1 MSPWAI
7 KYSRYK
13 PPDVVKDDRHA
24 FLPSHNHGRLPKARP
39 AFRPKKAA
47 FCASVSLAKMVR
59 LSSVIFFA
67 VVGLVTAAPIRVSKR
82 AFQLQDYADFQISD
96 GTAGNAQAEAN
107 AVFVDPFNGVDL
119 STVDSQTLDAVQTMR
134 EAAESAET
142 DQFNPAIAAASG
154 ADADALQ
161 NGKIKNKV
169 LKLTGE
175 VQALN
180 IQDTALMI
188 VRPQIAQAKA
198 AGKDTSD
205 LESKVS
211 EEQTKLSK
219 NIDLDKAAAG
229 QPSKGVTGGAATNN
243 AAASTKS
250 SSKSSSATASASSA
264 ASTTAKATK
273 TSATASATASAA
285 VASSGTAD
293 GSSFSFPVQDYAD
306 FQISDGTAGDAE
318 AQANAVF
325 VDPLAG
331 LDLSTLDDSV
341 AENMETMRQAAE
353 SAETDQFNPAIDAA
367 SGADADALQNGKI
380 KNKVLKLTGE
390 VQVLKIKL
398 AKAQASGDDTSDIES
413 KISEEQTKLNTNIA
427 TDQAHAGDP
436 SKGVA

>member
-1 MSPWAI
+1 MA
-7 KYSRYK
+7 
-13 PPDVVKDDRHA
+13 
-24 FLPSHNHGRLPKARP
+24 
-39 AFRPKKAA
+39 
-47 FCASVSLAKMVR
+47 
-59 LSSVIFFA
+59 
-67 VVGLVTAAPIRVSKR
+67 KR
-82 AFQLQDYADFQISD
+82 AFELQDYADFQISD
-96 GTAGNAQAEAN
+96 GTAGNAEAEAN
-107 AVFVDPFNGVDL
+107 AVFVTPFDGVDL
-119 STVDSQTLDAVQTMR
+119 ATVDSTTLKAVQTMR

-142 DQFNPAIAAASG
+142 DQFNPAIDAASG
-154 ADADALQ
+154 AEATALQ

-180 IQDTALMI
+180 IQ
-188 VRPQIAQAKA
+188 IAQAKA
-198 AGKDTSD
+198 AGKDTSS

-211 EEQTKLSK
+211 EEQTKLNT
-219 NIDLDKAAAG
+219 NIALDKKAAG
-229 QPSKGVTGGAATNN
+229 QPSQGVTGGSSTNN

-250 SSKSSSATASASSA
+250 SASSASATAKASATKASSAAASATASAS
-264 ASTTAKATK
+264 
-273 TSATASATASAA
+273 ASA
-285 VASSGTAD
+285 SGSAD
-293 GSSFSFPVQDYAD
+293 GSSISFPVQDYAD

-331 LDLSTLDDSV
+331 VDLSTLDDSV
-341 AENMETMRQAAE
+341 AENMETMREAAE
-353 SAETDQFNPAIDAA
+353 SAETDKFNPAIDAA
-367 SGADADALQNGKI
+367 SGDEADALQNGKI

-427 TDQAHAGDP
+427 TDKAHAGDP

>member
-1 MSPWAI
+1 
-7 KYSRYK
+7 
-13 PPDVVKDDRHA
+13 
-24 FLPSHNHGRLPKARP
+24 
-39 AFRPKKAA
+39 
-47 FCASVSLAKMVR
+47 MVR
-59 LSSVIFFA
+59 LSSVIFLA

-107 AVFVDPFNGVDL
+107 AVFVDPFDGVDL
-119 STVDSQTLDAVQTMR
+119 STVDAQTLDAVQTMR

-142 DQFNPAIAAASG
+142 DQFNPAIDAASG
-154 ADADALQ
+154 AEADALQ

-180 IQDTALMI
+180 IQ
-188 VRPQIAQAKA
+188 IAQAKA

-211 EEQTKLSK
+211 EEQTKLTK
-219 NIDLDKAAAG
+219 NISLDKAAAG

-243 AAASTKS
+243 AAASAKS

-264 ASTTAKATK
+264 ASTSAKATK
-273 TSATASATASAA
+273 TAAASATASAA
-285 VASSGTAD
+285 AASSGTAD

-331 LDLSTLDDSV
+331 LDLATLDDSV

-353 SAETDQFNPAIDAA
+353 SAETDEFNPAIDAA
-367 SGADADALQNGKI
+367 SGDEADALQNGKI

>member
-1 MSPWAI
+1 
-7 KYSRYK
+7 
-13 PPDVVKDDRHA
+13 
-24 FLPSHNHGRLPKARP
+24 
-39 AFRPKKAA
+39 
-47 FCASVSLAKMVR
+47 MVR

-180 IQDTALMI
+180 I
-188 VRPQIAQAKA
+188 QIAQAKA